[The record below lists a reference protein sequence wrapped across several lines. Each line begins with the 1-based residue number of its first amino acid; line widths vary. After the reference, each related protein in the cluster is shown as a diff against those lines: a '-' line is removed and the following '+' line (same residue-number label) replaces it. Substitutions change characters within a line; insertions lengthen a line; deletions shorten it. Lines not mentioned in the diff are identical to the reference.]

1 VDQLS
6 AISYLVIS
14 YQSAAMV
21 AKLDDG
27 CSSLV

>member
-1 VDQLS
+1 VGGS